1 ESLVSFMPK
10 DPFSNVYL
18 DRHIFLANLCRS
30 GSKHSSPKLL
40 AFFRREDAWIQS
52 QLVTEQYPL
61 VLLNQSDGTRY
72 ASSRVYR
79 HNGEL
84 LMIGSVL
91 EVALNEEDKKHHIGL
106 YNYEPG
112 HLTLIAREEDSGP
125 PMVFLENIDP

>member
-1 ESLVSFMPK
+1 MPK

-18 DRHIFLANLCRS
+18 DRHIFFANLCRS
-30 GSKHSSPKLL
+30 GSKDINLKLL

-106 YNYEPG
+106 YNYEAG